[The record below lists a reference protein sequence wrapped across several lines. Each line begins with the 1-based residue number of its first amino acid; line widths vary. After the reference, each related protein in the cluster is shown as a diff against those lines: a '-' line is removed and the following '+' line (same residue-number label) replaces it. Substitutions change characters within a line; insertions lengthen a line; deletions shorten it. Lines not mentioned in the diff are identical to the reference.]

1 MSENLAQKNFFWE
14 EKIDLDCVQ
23 IIKSPFD

>member
-14 EKIDLDCVQ
+14 EKIDFYCVQ